1 MLKTFLISNLHR
13 TKTGLNKRVFH
24 RKTPFV
30 ERIFVNPG
38 LKKWKMRK
46 TQDLSLFFGGK
57 TSGKRFTDGISNA
70 NVKEK
75 TW

>member
-1 MLKTFLISNLHR
+1 MPL
-13 TKTGLNKRVFH
+13 
-24 RKTPFV
+24 V

-46 TQDLSLFFGGK
+46 TQDLSVFFGGK

-70 NVKEK
+70 NAKEK